1 MVGGDSTTMLWEDSD
16 TSSCSGTGSS
26 SCITDAEPVS
36 NFVSNYTP
44 TWLWT
49 WTLSV
54 LVNAAVSASS
64 SLALVGGDR
73 HNTDKITNLSLDNL
87 YSIQEIMSRGD
98 MVMVATINVSML
110 EIQPVLKHT

>member
-1 MVGGDSTTMLWEDSD
+1 M
-16 TSSCSGTGSS
+16 
-26 SCITDAEPVS
+26 
-36 NFVSNYTP
+36 
-44 TWLWT
+44 
-49 WTLSV
+49 

-110 EIQPVLKHT
+110 EIQPVLKHSLGTKYKIKTQIKEYLICKS

>member
-16 TSSCSGTGSS
+16 TSSCSGTG
-26 SCITDAEPVS
+26 
-36 NFVSNYTP
+36 
-44 TWLWT
+44 
-49 WTLSV
+49 SV

-110 EIQPVLKHT
+110 EIKPVLKHT